1 MAKTRVK
8 GGKQIKDFLR
18 KARSAQRI
26 KNTEVGFFQDARYPD
41 GTPVTNV
48 AAWNEFGTSN
58 GVPERPFFRLAIAG
72 AEDDLLALLERE
84 IDPKTLA
91 ITQQLADRVGLT
103 LQAAIRLSITHL
115 RNPPNAPRT
124 ILPRPVGKGSSN
136 PLIDEGIMRE
146 SVTFRHNR

>member
-1 MAKTRVK
+1 M
-8 GGKQIKDFLR
+8 
-18 KARSAQRI
+18 
-26 KNTEVGFFQDARYPD
+26 
-41 GTPVTNV
+41 

-72 AEDDLLALLERE
+72 AEDALFALLKRE

-91 ITQQLADRVGLT
+91 ITQQLADRVGLA
-103 LQAAIRLSITHL
+103 LQAAIRQSITQL

-124 ILPRPVGKGSSN
+124 IQPRPAGKGSSN
-136 PLIDEGIMRE
+136 PLLDLGFMRE